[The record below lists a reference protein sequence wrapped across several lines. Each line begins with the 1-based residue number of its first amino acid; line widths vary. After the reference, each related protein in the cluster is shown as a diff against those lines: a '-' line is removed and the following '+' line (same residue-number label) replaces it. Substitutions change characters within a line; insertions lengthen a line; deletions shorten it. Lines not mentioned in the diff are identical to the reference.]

1 MTEVSPPKKKLVIG
15 LFSFTCC
22 EGCSILLTEILND
35 YLEAWLPLVE
45 FRHAKALKTNNRL
58 EGLDLAIIEGAI
70 SSVSKEEELK
80 EIRANSKY
88 VLAIGS
94 CAVTGLPSAS
104 RNTFEQEGK
113 IDDRIRDYFNR
124 FDYAP
129 QVKKLEDVI
138 KVDDKVPGCPMNK
151 DLFLAGVNKYL
162 KICGI
167 VE

>member
-1 MTEVSPPKKKLVIG
+1 MTEFNQPQKKLVVGI
-15 LFSFTCC
+15 FSFTCC

-35 YLEAWLPLVE
+35 YLEQWLPLVE
-45 FRHAKALKTNNRL
+45 FRHVKALKTNNRL
-58 EGLDLAIIEGAI
+58 EDLDLAIIEGAI
-70 SSVSKEEELK
+70 SSLSKEEELK

-94 CAVTGLPSAS
+94 CAVTGFPSAS

-113 IDDRIRDYFNR
+113 IDDRIKDYFAR

-129 QVKKLEDVI
+129 TVKKLEDVI

-151 DLFLAGVNKYL
+151 DLFLAAINKYL
-162 KICGI
+162 KLCGI

>member
-1 MTEVSPPKKKLVIG
+1 MDVSFTPKKKMVVG

-35 YLEAWLPLVE
+35 YLLQWLPLVE
-45 FRHAKALKTNNRL
+45 FRHIKALRSNNRL

-70 SSVSKEEELK
+70 SSQSKEAELK

-94 CAVTGLPSAS
+94 CAVTGMPSAS
-104 RNTFEQEGK
+104 RNSFEAEGK
-113 IDDRIRDYFNR
+113 IDERIQDYFNR
-124 FDYAP
+124 FDYAKT
-129 QVKKLEDVI
+129 VKKIADVV
-138 KVDDKVPGCPMNK
+138 KVDDNVPGCPMNK

-162 KICGI
+162 KICGVI
-167 VE
+167 E